1 MISVIIFGMVRIEI
15 VQIRVRASWIK
26 SARLR
31 LNCKKLPALESLSAG
46 FCFSVFFFYFVC

>member
-31 LNCKKLPALESLSAG
+31 LNYKKIAG
-46 FCFSVFFFYFVC
+46 S